1 MLSKRSKLAVWLIC
15 GVKGVTNDT
24 GILLAPLTTDGGTV
38 DGVSIDS
45 NSLWSIPYNEIQ
57 SCDMVR

>member
-1 MLSKRSKLAVWLIC
+1 MK
-15 GVKGVTNDT
+15 NDT

-45 NSLWSIPYNEIQ
+45 NSLWSIPYDDEIQ